1 VRFDDSLRTVLAA
14 DTTSAFGAQSAFRQ
28 LVDLIGRRRV
38 DSLEQPIDRLRRLRA
53 QVPAPVRA
61 ASARALTLGD
71 PPAELVSFFAEDD
84 PAIAAPVLRV
94 AMLQEDEWLAL
105 LPRIGPTGRAL
116 LRSRSDLPEAV
127 VRGLAAFG
135 ATDFTIAHDA
145 PAHEPE
151 PIVQPVAP
159 ERPVPDE
166 PAHAG
171 QTFAIAELV
180 ERIETFQR
188 VREHADPPKDV
199 ASDRFA
205 FETDA
210 RGVICWVDGIRRAGL
225 VGRTLPP
232 LASPAPRP
240 LVTTTIHLDA
250 PGTVGGEWVI
260 SATALF
266 APDTGRAAGYRGIA
280 RRAAPVAERPPIE
293 PEALRRLVHEL
304 RTPTNAIAG
313 FAELIA
319 TGMFGPA
326 PEVHRARATA
336 IGRDVE
342 ALLGAIDDLEI
353 SARIDGHALDLSPH
367 PIELDAAL
375 AVAVGR
381 AAGGDRLRLPPS
393 SGIRVVADDR
403 ALDRLLV
410 RLSETAAAGTSS
422 GDAAEITVRAE
433 RHGVAINWPWRWR
446 SESGSLL
453 GVDFALRLAQRLA
466 TTLGGMLV
474 IQPDR
479 LTLHL
484 PASFNEDVQ
493 ATTY

>member
-1 VRFDDSLRTVLAA
+1 MRFDDSLRTVLAA

-38 DSLEQPIDRLRRLRA
+38 DSLDLPVDRLRQLRA
-53 QVPAPVRA
+53 QVPSSVRA

-71 PPAELVSFFAEDD
+71 PPAALVSFFAEDD
-84 PAIAAPVLRV
+84 PSIAAPVLRV
-94 AMLQEDEWLAL
+94 ARLHEDEWLAL
-105 LPRIGPTGRAL
+105 LPSIGPTGRAL
-116 LRSRSDLPEAV
+116 LRSRADLPEAV
-127 VRGLAAFG
+127 KRGLAAFG

-145 PAHEPE
+145 PTRELEPLAE
-151 PIVQPVAP
+151 PNAP
-159 ERPVPDE
+159 ERRPPVG

-188 VREHADPPKDV
+188 VREHADPSEAV

-210 RGVICWVDGIRRAGL
+210 RGVICWVDGMRRAGL
-225 VGRTLPP
+225 VGRALAP
-232 LASPAPRP
+232 LASAAPRH
-240 LVTTTIHLDA
+240 LVITTMHLDA
-250 PGTVGGEWVI
+250 PGTAGGEWEI
-260 SATALF
+260 SATPLF
-266 APDTGRAAGYRGIA
+266 APDTGRALGYRGTA
-280 RRAAPVAERPPIE
+280 RRAAPPAERPPIE

-326 PEVHRARATA
+326 PEAHRTRATA
-336 IGRDVE
+336 IGHDVE

-353 SARIDGHALDLSPH
+353 SARIDGHALDLTPH
-367 PIELDAAL
+367 PIDLHAAL
-375 AVAVGR
+375 AGAVGR
-381 AAGGDRLRLPPS
+381 AAGGDRLRLPPPG
-393 SGIRVVADDR
+393 GIRVVADDR

-410 RLSETAAAGTSS
+410 RLSETAAGGVSS
-422 GDAAEITVRAE
+422 EDAAEITVQVE

-493 ATTY
+493 ATTH